1 MFTNLAATTEGTKS
15 FVTRKNLATQ
25 DMLTLTVSYPF
36 QYKSFSSFINISSNY
51 SHYKADFGGG
61 SRIVN
66 LDVTSFN
73 FFMQNSLKF
82 GCKKLWTAELSG
94 RFNSLSIAGNLP
106 VKSMGA
112 DDAGLL
118 KLIFKG
124 KGNFKIALTDIF
136 FTQLLSAESNFA
148 GQKIKVTNISES
160 RQIRYSLTWRFG
172 NSKVKAA
179 RQRND
184 ASYEEKKRVQ

>member
-1 MFTNLAATTEGTKS
+1 MADVFTNLADTTEGTKN
-15 FVTRKNLATQ
+15 FITRKNLATQ
-25 DMLTLTVSYPF
+25 DLLTLTVSYPF

-82 GCKKLWTAELSG
+82 GSKKLWTAEWSG
-94 RFNSLSIAGNLP
+94 RFNSPSNTGNLQ

-112 DDAGLL
+112 VDAGLL
-118 KLIFKG
+118 KSIFEG

-148 GQKIKVTNISES
+148 GQKIKVINISES
-160 RQIRYSLTWRFG
+160 RHI
-172 NSKVKAA
+172 
-179 RQRND
+179 
-184 ASYEEKKRVQ
+184 